1 MLELLV
7 VVGLVVG
14 TSAACSLFEAV
25 LYSVPASRIE
35 ALDRAKRPSG
45 RILKEMRQKVDRPIA
60 AVLSLNTI
68 ANTGGGA
75 LAGALAAGVFGA
87 SRIWVFSVAFTLAI
101 LLFSEVLPK
110 TVGVV

>member
-35 ALDRAKRPSG
+35 ALDRSGRPSG
-45 RILKEMRQKVDRPIA
+45 
-60 AVLSLNTI
+60 
-68 ANTGGGA
+68 
-75 LAGALAAGVFGA
+75 A
-87 SRIWVFSVAFTLAI
+87 SSSRCGSGWTA
-101 LLFSEVLPK
+101 P
-110 TVGVV
+110 